1 MALVRRS
8 GRIAKEIG
16 ILLLGTDTMGRV
28 FSEETKTVTLSRHG
42 AGVVSQHRWAPDE
55 RLTLRFLGGTSEVSV
70 RLVGEMGHDA
80 RGYTYGVS
88 FVDPELDFWELK
100 FPPPPQWH
108 GAVESEMECS
118 LCLARDVVDQT
129 EVEADVYALT
139 QYILRFCPRCGT
151 STEWR
156 HAAGDSGTPFP
167 RRLPSPPTAN
177 HDHHKDALS
186 SESAN
191 RFASSRADDAEPGFT
206 RSEGSDQS
214 AVGVELPEAQPQEER
229 APEAT
234 AVVAGTANRRRDVR
248 TGVNFT
254 GCIRQ
259 GSSDDEIVECDNLSR
274 GGLSF
279 RSRQSYALDSIIEV
293 AAPYSLGA
301 HAIFVPACIKHVE
314 ALPGGTLFRYG
325 AAYAQPRKRT
335 RDF

>member
-1 MALVRRS
+1 MGLVRRS

-55 RLTLRFLGGTSEVSV
+55 RLMLRFLGGTSEASV

-156 HAAGDSGTPFP
+156 NASGDAGTPF
-167 RRLPSPPTAN
+167 LSQLSSPPAAN
-177 HDHHKDALS
+177 HNGAPT
-186 SESAN
+186 SESAS
-191 RFASSRADDAEPGFT
+191 RFASSRADDAEPGLT
-206 RSEGSDQS
+206 RSEGSEQS
-214 AVGVELPEAQPQEER
+214 TVGVELPEAQPQEER
-229 APEAT
+229 APVVT

-248 TGVNFT
+248 TGVSFT
-254 GCIRQ
+254 ACIRQ

-279 RSRQSYALDSIIEV
+279 RSRQSYALDSIVAV
-293 AAPYSLGA
+293 AAPYSLGD

-325 AAYAQPRKRT
+325 AAYGQPRKRT
-335 RDF
+335 RDL

>member
-1 MALVRRS
+1 MELVRRS

-16 ILLLGTDTMGRV
+16 ILLLGTDTSGRM

-80 RGYTYGVS
+80 RGYTYGVA

-100 FPPPPQWH
+100 FPPPPRWH
-108 GAVESEMECS
+108 GAVDSEMECS
-118 LCLARDVVDQT
+118 LCLTRDVVDQS

-156 HAAGDSGTPFP
+156 HAAGDASTPFP
-167 RRLPSPPTAN
+167 RQLSSSPTAVPKGAHN
-177 HDHHKDALS
+177 
-186 SESAN
+186 SASAS
-191 RFASSRADDAEPGFT
+191 RFATSRSVDAEPRGLT
-206 RSEGSDQS
+206 RSEGSEWGT
-214 AVGVELPEAQPQEER
+214 VGVELPETQSHEER
-229 APEAT
+229 VPVAT
-234 AVVAGTANRRRDVR
+234 AVVAGPANRRRDVR
-248 TGVNFT
+248 TGVSFT
-254 GCIRQ
+254 ACVRQ
-259 GSSDDEIVECDNLSR
+259 GSSEDQIVECDNLSR

-279 RSRQSYALDSIIEV
+279 RSRQPYALDSVIEV

-325 AAYAQPRKRT
+325 AAYAQPRKRP